1 MLGGDFNQ
9 TFCIGL
15 VGRNGFLNHQVD
27 TIFNGTNPQGG
38 MLVMR
43 GCHKDCIDRPTSD
56 HLLSIP
62 KYRYRVLVC

>member
-27 TIFNGTNPQGG
+27 TIFNGTNPQGQVG
-38 MLVMR
+38 NEGLPQ
-43 GCHKDCIDRPTSD
+43 GSPIDPFGSSPL
-56 HLLSIP
+56 HS